1 MENTELCIPVDQ
13 PFDPLDGV
21 DVRDDHPAETPL
33 SIEGK
38 VDTQKQGKYTLRY
51 TAVDAV
57 GNTSVIERTVY
68 VYDPEQFQVQLN
80 GQLYF
85 DKALCI
91 KTGQNQFGLIHQEGD
106 VSVKMLKGK
115 ASMGDFKL
123 KGNEIADSLLDGSY
137 IFPETGYFTLLV
149 QDQERNT
156 KLVQVFAEE

>member
-1 MENTELCIPVDQ
+1 MENTELCIPVGQ
-13 PFDPLDGV
+13 TFDPMEGV
-21 DVRDDHPAETPL
+21 SVSDDHPAETPL
-33 SIEGK
+33 SIEGN
-38 VDTQKQGKYTLRY
+38 VNTQKQGKYILKY

-57 GNTSVIERTVY
+57 GNTAVTERTGY
-68 VYDPEQFQVQLN
+68 VYDPDQFQVQLN

-91 KTGQNQFGLIHQEGD
+91 KTAQNQFGIIHQEGD
-106 VSVKMLKGK
+106 VSVKVLKGK

-123 KGNEIADSLLDGSY
+123 KGNEIGDSLLDGSY